1 MSNATLTEENKKMV
15 RRCIEQLWNEG
26 KTELIAE
33 LIHPNFIRHH
43 ERNQDEDIHGIEGA
57 RVWLIQTRQAVSNL
71 QFTIERIFAENNR
84 VMVYLRGRGVVHK
97 SDLRDG
103 GVTDTELTWTAT
115 TLLRI
120 ADGKIAECWL
130 IVDTLGI
137 LQRLGVI
144 AAIG

>member
-1 MSNATLTEENKKMV
+1 MSNVTLTEENKKIV
-15 RRCIEQLWNEG
+15 RRCVGQLWNEG

-43 ERNQDEDIHGIEGA
+43 ERNQDEDVHGIEGA
-57 RVWLIQTRQAVSNL
+57 KAWLTQTRQAVSNL
-71 QFTIERIFAENNR
+71 QFTIERIFAENDR
-84 VMVYLRGRGVVHK
+84 VMVYLRGRGVHK
-97 SDLRDG
+97 SDLKDG

>member
-1 MSNATLTEENKKMV
+1 MSNATLTEENKKIV

-26 KTELIAE
+26 KTELISE

-57 RVWLIQTRQAVSNL
+57 RVWLMQTRQAVSNL
-71 QFTIERIFAENNR
+71 QFTIERIFAENDR
-84 VMVYLRGRGVVHK
+84 VMVYLRGRGVHK
-97 SDLRDG
+97 SDLKDWR
-103 GVTDTELTWTAT
+103 VTDTELTWTAT
-115 TLLRI
+115 SLLRI

>member
-1 MSNATLTEENKKMV
+1 MKSVTLAEENKNLA

-43 ERNQDEDIHGIEGA
+43 ERNQDEDIHDLEGFKA
-57 RVWLIQTRQAVSNL
+57 WFTQTRRSLSSL
-71 QFTIERIFAENNR
+71 QLTIEKILAENDR
-84 VMVYLRGRGVVHK
+84 VMVYLRGHGTYK
-97 SDLRDG
+97 GELKDMAG
-103 GVTDTELTWTAT
+103 TDTELTWTST

-120 ADGKIAECWL
+120 ADGKITECWL
-130 IVDTLGI
+130 ITDTLGI

>member
-1 MSNATLTEENKKMV
+1 MSNVTLTEENKKIV
-15 RRCIEQLWNEG
+15 RRCVEQLWNEG

-57 RVWLIQTRQAVSNL
+57 KVWLTQTRLALSNL
-71 QFTIERIFAENNR
+71 EFTIERIFAENDR
-84 VMVYLRGRGVVHK
+84 VMVYLRGRGDQK
-97 SDLRDG
+97 SDLKDG
-103 GVTDTELTWTAT
+103 GVTNTELTWTAT
-115 TLLRI
+115 TLLRM

>member
-1 MSNATLTEENKKMV
+1 MSNVTLTEENKKIV
-15 RRCIEQLWNEG
+15 RRCVEQLWNEG

-43 ERNQDEDIHGIEGA
+43 ERNQDEDIHGIEGV
-57 RVWLIQTRQAVSNL
+57 RVWLTQTRQAVSNL
-71 QFTIERIFAENNR
+71 QFTIERIFAENDR
-84 VMVYLRGRGVVHK
+84 VMVYLRGRGVHK
-97 SDLRDG
+97 SDLKDR

>member
-1 MSNATLTEENKKMV
+1 MSSVTLAEENKNIV

-43 ERNQDEDIHGIEGA
+43 ERNRDDDIHGLEGFRA
-57 RVWLIQTRQAVSNL
+57 WFTQTRQSLSNL
-71 QFTIERIFAENNR
+71 QLTIEKIFAENDR
-84 VMVYLRGRGVVHK
+84 VMTHLQGRGIHK
-97 SDLRDG
+97 GDLKG
-103 GVTDTELTWTAT
+103 MTAADTELTWTT
-115 TLLRI
+115 TALFRI
-120 ADGKIAECWL
+120 ADGKITECWL
-130 IVDTLGI
+130 ISDTLGV

>member
-1 MSNATLTEENKKMV
+1 VSNVTLTEENKKIV
-15 RRCIEQLWNEG
+15 RRCVEQLWNEG

-43 ERNQDEDIHGIEGA
+43 ERNQDEDIHGIEGF
-57 RVWLIQTRQAVSNL
+57 RVWLTQTRQALSNL
-71 QFTIERIFAENNR
+71 QLTIEKIFAENDR
-84 VMVYLRGRGVVHK
+84 VMLYLRGRGMHK
-97 SDLRDG
+97 GELK
-103 GVTDTELTWTAT
+103 GVAATDTELTWTAT
-115 TLLRI
+115 TLLRM